1 MSSGEVTPE
10 NLIAAMGELTGWDL
24 TLSEDDPVTTGKG
37 GMTVSF
43 APEECHLHRP
53 AGGAEGRVPYVFVR
67 SALLYHL

>member
-43 APEECHLHRP
+43 APE
-53 AGGAEGRVPYVFVR
+53 
-67 SALLYHL
+67 SAIFTGPPEEQKDEFHM